1 LYYTN
6 TDKYPVAVD
15 CIIFGFDDD
24 GLKLLII
31 KRKFSPKEG
40 SWSLMGG
47 FVQQGENLD
56 EAAERVLNDLTGL
69 SNIYLEQLYTYGDV
83 DRDSAGRV
91 ISVAYFALI
100 RTDNYDANQ
109 GDKHGAKWVN
119 FNHRPNLIFDHD
131 QMLEKALARL
141 RRRVSNRPIGFELLP
156 EKFTLPQLQKLYEA
170 IFQQEL
176 DKRNFRRRILSM
188 DLLIKLEEKDKASS
202 KKGAFK
208 YKFDKRRYDELV
220 QKGFYFEIK

>member
-1 LYYTN
+1 MYYKDI
-6 TDKYPVAVD
+6 DKYPVAVD
-15 CIIFGFDDD
+15 CIIFGFDED

-31 KRKFSPKEG
+31 KRKFAPKEG
-40 SWSLMGG
+40 HWSLMGG
-47 FVQQGENLD
+47 FVGAGENLD
-56 EAAERVLNDLTGL
+56 QAAKRVLFDLTGL
-69 SNIYLEQLYTYGDV
+69 SNIYLEQLYTYGEV

-91 ISVAYFALI
+91 ISVAYYALI
-100 RTDNYDANQ
+100 RTDNYDAEQ
-109 GDKHGAKWVN
+109 GEKHGARWVN
-119 FNHRPNLIFDHD
+119 FGRQPNLIFDHN
-131 QMLEKALARL
+131 QMAIKALARL
-141 RRRVSNRPIGFELLP
+141 RRRVSNQPIGFELLP

-202 KKGAFK
+202 KKGAYR
-208 YKFDKRRYDELV
+208 YKFDKKRYDELV

>member
-1 LYYTN
+1 MYYEN
-6 TDKYPVAVD
+6 IDKYPVAVD

-31 KRKFSPKEG
+31 KRKFAPQEG
-40 SWSLMGG
+40 HWSLMGG
-47 FVQQGENLD
+47 FVGPGENLD
-56 EAAERVLNDLTGL
+56 DAAKRVLYDLTGL
-69 SNIYLEQLYTYGDV
+69 SNIYLEQLYSYGEV

-91 ISVAYFALI
+91 ISVAYYALI
-100 RTDNYDANQ
+100 RADNYDVEL
-109 GDKHGAKWVN
+109 GEKHGAKWVN
-119 FNHRPNLIFDHD
+119 FDHQPELIFDHN
-131 QMLEKALARL
+131 QMVIKALARL
-141 RRRVSNRPIGFELLP
+141 RRRVSNQPIGFELLP

-202 KKGAFK
+202 KKGAFR
-208 YKFDKRRYDELV
+208 YKFDKKRYDELV